1 MSTQTGIVA
10 NDGLRAFFGRCRDGR
25 MRMFKVVIEREELA
39 LDVHYEANGTWEEDW
54 DRTVLAAVE
63 TTTTSTLLQR
73 TETCRKDRWT
83 AAFWPEHNVSRTIY
97 HTLIVV

>member
-54 DRTVLAAVE
+54 DRTVLRVVE
-63 TTTTSTLLQR
+63 DAQPCYILYR
-73 TETCRKDRWT
+73 
-83 AAFWPEHNVSRTIY
+83 
-97 HTLIVV
+97 